1 MKKVVSLLLAFV
13 MCTSLCACKAFND
26 GFNAGLNSA
35 PRKSVTITEENFKD
49 YFILDVAVENFEI
62 DKKPGISITQH
73 RGVADLVATARLK
86 KDVEFEDLVIEVSVL
101 TSGMLW
107 TGNRYTLQLQFDKDG
122 YAEEKLNI
130 MTDYNG
136 LEPDRPELYPASKL
150 STLEDGA
157 FEYENAT
164 IKVLGTIYE

>member
-1 MKKVVSLLLAFV
+1 MKKALSLLVVLV
-13 MCTSLCACKAFND
+13 MCLSLCACKAFND
-26 GFNAGLNSA
+26 GFNAGLNRTS
-35 PRKSVTITEENFKD
+35 RKSVTITEDNFED

-62 DKKPGISITQH
+62 DEKPGISVTQN

-86 KDVEFEDLVIEVSVL
+86 KDVEYEDLVIEVSVL

-122 YAEEKLNI
+122 YAEEKLEI
-130 MTDYNG
+130 MTEYNG

-150 STLEDGA
+150 STLEAGA